1 MAPATGMFSRGPGR
15 DSRSSAKDERGKHAA
30 TARRMRRAVLALLAL
45 LVAVGLSFTLSAM
58 AAPITI
64 VDDGGAD
71 DNVGQKDLNQ
81 LTVDSAA
88 NPLAVSWNWDDTAW
102 SGATPATP
110 APSSTPTE
118 TGLPTTP
125 SALASAATLRPSS
138 TSPSGIAATNG
149 QTDARRRVRH
159 TFQPIRH
166 SRLRS
171 SRTPIRSGTTLRI
184 PPLTARRRVLRPVP
198 TA

>member
-1 MAPATGMFSRGPGR
+1 MAPATGMLSRGPPGQQKLGKGR
-15 DSRSSAKDERGKHAA
+15 TRQACRDGAPHAPGRARAPGAGRRGVELH
-30 TARRMRRAVLALLAL
+30 
-45 LVAVGLSFTLSAM
+45 LSAM

-64 VDDGGAD
+64 VDDGAD

-88 NPLAVSWNWDDTAW
+88 NPPAVSWNWDDTAW

-138 TSPSGIAATNG
+138 TSLSGIAATNG

-184 PPLTARRRVLRPVP
+184 PPLTARRRVLRPAP